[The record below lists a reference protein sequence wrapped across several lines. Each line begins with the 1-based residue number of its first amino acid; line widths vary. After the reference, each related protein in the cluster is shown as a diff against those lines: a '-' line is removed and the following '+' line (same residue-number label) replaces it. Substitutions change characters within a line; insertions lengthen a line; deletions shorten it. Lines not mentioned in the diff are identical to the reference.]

1 MTYYKPKSRPHLR
14 LVYDSEK
21 PKVEESESEWK
32 LRRPKNE
39 DVRPREYLRPNEVER
54 LIAAAASVG
63 RCRLRDEL
71 LLVMMYRHGLRVGE
85 AVNLRW
91 SDIDFEQAFI
101 HIRRLKRGK
110 EANHPIYPEELKL
123 LRNHKKKI
131 KHQSPWIFM
140 SERGSTMSDDAV
152 REIIKRAG
160 ELAGFEYQIHPHMLR
175 HSCGF
180 YLASRGY
187 DTRLIQD
194 YLGHQNINHTV
205 RYTQLAP
212 GRFDGLWD

>member
-1 MTYYKPKSRPHLR
+1 MTYYKPRSKPHLR
-14 LVYDSEK
+14 LVYDSKK
-21 PKVEESESEWK
+21 PKVEETKSEWK

-39 DVRPREYLRPNEVER
+39 DVRPREYLRPDEVEK
-54 LIAAAASVG
+54 LITAAKSVG
-63 RCRLRDEL
+63 RNRLRDEL
-71 LLVMMYRHGLRVGE
+71 LLVSMYRHGLRVGE
-85 AVNLRW
+85 AISLRW
-91 SDIDFEQAFI
+91 SDIDFDLAFM

-110 EANHPIYPEELKL
+110 EANHPIYPDELKL
-123 LRNHKKKI
+123 LRSYKKQT
-131 KHQSPWIFM
+131 KHNSPWIFM

-152 REIIKRAG
+152 REIILRAG
-160 ELAGFEYQIHPHMLR
+160 KLAGFEYQIHPHMLR

-180 YLASRGY
+180 YLASKGF

-212 GRFDGLWD
+212 ERFNGLWD